1 MINETYEDL
10 IASMHVEL
18 REAEARIAKLQAALL
33 FALPVLEEECRPG
46 APVLV
51 QAYAALAQEAQS

>member
-1 MINETYEDL
+1 MDETYEDL
-10 IASMHVEL
+10 IATLDAEL
-18 REAEARIAKLQAALL
+18 RQAHVRIGKLRDALL

-51 QAYAALAQEAQS
+51 QVYAALAEGE